1 MLVPHPAG
9 LSSHWWISLRQI
21 LLHACVTVLAI
32 GIAFSLPVGA
42 SYILYQWWPIVA
54 EDANLLMATEVMLA
68 AVLVLL
74 FNMAGIAW
82 ANRSKVRMT
91 DLASLVHV
99 RQSDSWLAR
108 WRERRLVKPLPAV
121 RDGFVLTITGF
132 DTFADEKSLL
142 GEALNNAYEIRVM
155 LLNPHGEGAGKRVD
169 SLPKQITRQDFISE
183 VESSIARLTLLRTLG
198 KKVSLKFYEH
208 EPFWKIVVLGDHVWV
223 QHCHSGCE
231 VKREPEYVF
240 ALNRE
245 HPRRGFFVPFYR
257 HFLEQW
263 SDHRHPEYD
272 FDTSQLIYRDADGKE
287 IKRVVFDGNGGQ
299 ASAVSSSSR
308 GGGASFPPAAHR
320 DATQQAPAV
329 HY

>member
-1 MLVPHPAG
+1 MLMRYQGTLLNRWSLG
-9 LSSHWWISLRQI
+9 LRLT
-21 LLHACVTVLAI
+21 LLHMCITLLAI

-42 SYILYQWWPIVA
+42 RYILYQWWPKVV
-54 EDANLLMATEVMLA
+54 EDANLLIATEVSLA
-68 AVLVLL
+68 AALALL

-82 ANRSKVRMT
+82 ENRSKVRMT

-142 GEALNNAYEIRVM
+142 GEALKNAYEIRVM
-155 LLNPHGEGAGKRVD
+155 LLNPHGEGAGKWVD
-169 SLPKQITRQDFISE
+169 SLPEQITRQNFISE
-183 VESSIARLTLLRTLG
+183 VESSIAHLTTLRTLG

-223 QHCHSGCE
+223 QHCHSGFE

-240 ALNRE
+240 ALNRK
-245 HPRRGFFVPFYR
+245 HLRRGFFVPFYM
-257 HFLEQW
+257 HFLKQW

-272 FDTSQLIYRDADGKE
+272 FDTGQLVYRDAYGKE
-287 IKRVVFDGNGGQ
+287 IRRAGFGGDGEPGNPGSRPPQ
-299 ASAVSSSSR
+299 TSPISSP
-308 GGGASFPPAAHR
+308 GASR
-320 DATQQAPAV
+320 NVAPEMLV
-329 HY
+329 SR

>member
-1 MLVPHPAG
+1 MIV
-9 LSSHWWISLRQI
+9 SNHWWISLHQI
-21 LLHACVTVLAI
+21 LLHVCVTALAI

-54 EDANLLMATEVMLA
+54 EDANLLMASEVVLA
-68 AVLVLL
+68 GMLVLL

-169 SLPKQITRQDFISE
+169 SLPEQITRQNFISE
-183 VESSIARLTLLRTLG
+183 VESSIAHLNLLRTMG

-245 HPRRGFFVPFYR
+245 HPRRGRVRSRVAQGGAEGESLPELRGLYGGRRGPGRAQGHLAEAPR
-257 HFLEQW
+257 HHGWIAGRATRLRLDDPPPG
-263 SDHRHPEYD
+263 S
-272 FDTSQLIYRDADGKE
+272 
-287 IKRVVFDGNGGQ
+287 V
-299 ASAVSSSSR
+299 R
-308 GGGASFPPAAHR
+308 GGRLGGAPH
-320 DATQQAPAV
+320 
-329 HY
+329 

>member
-1 MLVPHPAG
+1 MIV
-9 LSSHWWISLRQI
+9 SNHWWISLYQI
-21 LLHACVTVLAI
+21 LLHVCVTALAI

-54 EDANLLMATEVMLA
+54 EDANLLMASEVVLA
-68 AVLVLL
+68 GMLVLL

-142 GEALNNAYEIRVM
+142 GEALNNAYEMRVM

-169 SLPKQITRQDFISE
+169 SLPEQITRQNFISE
-183 VESSIARLTLLRTLG
+183 VESSIAHLTMLRTLG

-240 ALNRE
+240 ALNRK
-245 HPRRGFFVPFYR
+245 HPRQGFFIPFYM